1 MAFSLKH
8 QLFNTFLD
16 ELSQKYRIFGP
27 VLMAGKGK
35 HSDTDVIGYGEIN
48 SLDDLVVDRKSF
60 YSPKEI
66 FYPIRESLF
75 YFSKDQITVPD
86 IDIKPILLFLRP
98 CDINGI
104 KRLDEIFLQNGD
116 FSDFYYQRRRELL
129 KFAMIECTDGFDS
142 CYCVSMNANR
152 TEDYALAA
160 SFGDQEIKMKV
171 NDESLLTDCLN
182 NAKILDFEPS
192 FVQENQVKVTIP
204 PVEKVTAEIFDNDV
218 WKEYTRRCV
227 ACGRCNTSCIT
238 CSCFTMQD
246 VHTQTNQQV
255 GERRRI
261 WAGCHIDGFTDMAGG
276 HGFRGKNGERMRFKT
291 MHKIN
296 DFHKRF
302 GYHMCVGCGRCDDV
316 CPEYISFSKCINK
329 LNEIVEGGATN
340 DK

>member
-1 MAFSLKH
+1 MVKSTAW
-8 QLFNTFLD
+8 N
-16 ELSQKYRIFGP
+16 
-27 VLMAGKGK
+27 
-35 HSDTDVIGYGEIN
+35 
-48 SLDDLVVDRKSF
+48 DLVVDRKSF

-160 SFGDQEIKMKV
+160 SFGDQEIMMKV

-192 FVQENQVKVTIP
+192 FC
-204 PVEKVTAEIFDNDV
+204 
-218 WKEYTRRCV
+218 TR
-227 ACGRCNTSCIT
+227 
-238 CSCFTMQD
+238 
-246 VHTQTNQQV
+246 
-255 GERRRI
+255 
-261 WAGCHIDGFTDMAGG
+261 
-276 HGFRGKNGERMRFKT
+276 K
-291 MHKIN
+291 
-296 DFHKRF
+296 
-302 GYHMCVGCGRCDDV
+302 
-316 CPEYISFSKCINK
+316 SK
-329 LNEIVEGGATN
+329 
-340 DK
+340 